1 MSLKSLKNFR
11 KAAGFRLTL
20 WYSGIF
26 FLSSLI
32 LFGLTYFLLAF
43 HLRENDQ
50 DIIET
55 KLHALSIQYEAGGL
69 GDLRKNV
76 AIEKDLKRKDPF
88 LVRVASEK
96 NETLFINVPYRSA
109 EFDFGELEK
118 VVLQGGG
125 QWVLVR
131 AKSGRTVFEIATSEL
146 LDGNMLQVGK
156 SSRDRDRILFQ
167 FRKIFIIVIFP
178 LLGLGFGGGIFLA
191 VRTFRPIRH
200 LIETVRSVFV
210 GKLETR
216 VQIPHTGDELDELAR
231 LFNGMLEKI
240 EALIKG
246 MRDSLDNVA
255 HDLRTPMARLRAGA
269 ETALRSARNTDA
281 YREALADCMDE
292 SDQILKMLNT
302 LMDISEAETGIM
314 KLDLKVFDLTTVI
327 EETVDVYYYLAEE
340 RDLTIQRRVPSNLRL
355 KADPNRI
362 RQVIG
367 NLLDNAI
374 KYTPTGGTVELNAH
388 TDGKDT
394 VITVK
399 DTGIGIPPEDLSR
412 IWDRLFRGDQSRSI
426 NGLGLGLSLVKAVVE
441 AHGGKVEVTSEPMG
455 GSVFT
460 ICIPSYVAQGR
471 TISDGV

>member
-1 MSLKSLKNFR
+1 MSLKLHEKLLKT
-11 KAAGFRLTL
+11 AGFRLTL

-43 HLRENDQ
+43 HLRDNDQ
-50 DIIET
+50 DIIES
-55 KLHALSIQYEAGGL
+55 KLQTLSILYEAGGL
-69 GDLRKNV
+69 GDLIKNV
-76 AIEKDLKRKDPF
+76 AIEKDPKKKDLF
-88 LVRVASEK
+88 LVRVANEK

-118 VVLQGGG
+118 IVLQGGG
-125 QWVLVR
+125 QWIFLR
-131 AKSGRTVFEIATSEL
+131 AKKGRTIFEITTSEL
-146 LDGNMLQVGK
+146 LDGNTLQVGK
-156 SSRDRDRILFQ
+156 SSRDRERILFQ
-167 FRKIFIIVIFP
+167 FRRIFSIVIFP

-200 LIETVRSVFV
+200 LIETARSVFL
-210 GKLETR
+210 GKLDTR
-216 VQIPHTGDELDELAR
+216 VKISRTGDELDELAR

-269 ETALRSARNTDA
+269 ETALRSAQTTEA
-281 YREALADCMDE
+281 YQEALADCMDE

-314 KLDLKVFDLTTVI
+314 KLDIKIFNLTKVI

-340 RDLTIQRRVPSNLRL
+340 RSLTITRRVPLNLPL
-355 KADPNRI
+355 KADRNRI
-362 RQVIG
+362 RQIIG

-374 KYTPTGGTVELNAH
+374 KYTPAGGTVELNAH

-394 VITVK
+394 VITVE
-399 DTGIGIPPEDLSR
+399 DTGIGIPPQDLSR

-441 AHGGKVEVTSEPMG
+441 AHGGKVEVTSDSMR

-460 ICIPSYVAQGR
+460 IHIPSYIDHGPPE
-471 TISDGV
+471 

>member
-1 MSLKSLKNFR
+1 M
-11 KAAGFRLTL
+11 
-20 WYSGIF
+20 
-26 FLSSLI
+26 
-32 LFGLTYFLLAF
+32 
-43 HLRENDQ
+43 
-50 DIIET
+50 
-55 KLHALSIQYEAGGL
+55 
-69 GDLRKNV
+69 
-76 AIEKDLKRKDPF
+76 
-88 LVRVASEK
+88 
-96 NETLFINVPYRSA
+96 
-109 EFDFGELEK
+109 
-118 VVLQGGG
+118 VLQDGG
-125 QWVLVR
+125 QWVLLR
-131 AKSGRTVFEIATSEL
+131 SKKGRTVFEIAASEL
-146 LDGNMLQVGK
+146 LDGNLLQVGK
-156 SSRDRDRILFQ
+156 SSRDREKVLLQ
-167 FRKIFIIVIFP
+167 FRKIFTIVIFP

-216 VQIPHTGDELDELAR
+216 VRIPHTGDELDELAR

-269 ETALRSARNTDA
+269 EMALRSGRNTDV
-281 YREALADCMDE
+281 YREALADCIDE

-327 EETVDVYYYLAEE
+327 EETVDVYFYLAEE
-340 RDLTIQRRVPSNLRL
+340 RDLTIQRRIPSGLRL

-374 KYTPTGGTVELNAH
+374 KYTPPGGKVELNAH
-388 TDGKDT
+388 ADEKDT

-399 DTGIGIPPEDLSR
+399 DTGIGIPPEDIPR
-412 IWDRLFRGDQSRSI
+412 VWDRLFRGDQSRSV
-426 NGLGLGLSLVKAVVE
+426 NGLGLGLSLVKAIVE
-441 AHGGKVEVTSEPMG
+441 AHGGKVEVTSEPTR

-460 ICIPSYVAQGR
+460 ICIPSYIAQGR
-471 TISDGV
+471 TISGGLQG